1 MRPEKLNG
9 KPKRFFFL
17 ILFNVSLYLSFSAP
31 FALFGDKGIL
41 LNIFDCSLLNVI
53 KHTCYRMFYLC
64 EIKKCTFFV
73 STHFLR
79 KFLPFVGGLATI
91 QEICVIWEERMKGVL
106 DNIEQRG
113 FNLSEETLKGE
124 SIYFKDR

>member
-1 MRPEKLNG
+1 M
-9 KPKRFFFL
+9 
-17 ILFNVSLYLSFSAP
+17 
-31 FALFGDKGIL
+31 
-41 LNIFDCSLLNVI
+41 
-53 KHTCYRMFYLC
+53 
-64 EIKKCTFFV
+64 
-73 STHFLR
+73 
-79 KFLPFVGGLATI
+79 GGLATI